1 VMQSSGG
8 TMAAEQAGRHAVH
21 MLLSGPAGGLAAA
34 RFVGQLAGRDRLLTF
49 DMGGTST
56 DVALIEGNLQLTNE
70 GHIGDY
76 PVAVPMVDMHT
87 IGAGGGSIASVDA
100 GGLLQVGP
108 QSAGADP
115 GPACYGKGGVQATV
129 TDANL
134 VLGRL
139 RADAFLGGGM
149 HLHETAARNAVRAI
163 AEQLGLD
170 IAAAALGI
178 VQLANE
184 HMAQA
189 LRVMS
194 VQRGIDPRELT
205 LVSFGGAGGLHVC
218 ALAEALEMREALV
231 PVHAGVLSALGM
243 LVAPRSRQLS
253 QTINQLLQ
261 QCDANLLESLYTP
274 LIAQG
279 RHELLAEGVTEDA
292 LQILRSVDVRYQ
304 GQSYYLNVP
313 WQGSEQTARAFHD
326 LHEQRY
332 GHALD
337 NPLEIVNVRVA
348 LFSETEKPQL
358 ESTQTSAPTPAQTI
372 SLHGVDT
379 PVQLWRRDSLG
390 VGETIQ
396 GPALITE
403 TISTT
408 YLAQG
413 WQGVKDQFG
422 NILLSRF

>member
-1 VMQSSGG
+1 M
-8 TMAAEQAGRHAVH
+8 
-21 MLLSGPAGGLAAA
+21 
-34 RFVGQLAGRDRLLTF
+34 
-49 DMGGTST
+49 
-56 DVALIEGNLQLTNE
+56 QLTNE

-231 PVHAGVLSALGM
+231 P
-243 LVAPRSRQLS
+243 
-253 QTINQLLQ
+253 
-261 QCDANLLESLYTP
+261 CTP
-274 LIAQG
+274 ACY
-279 RHELLAEGVTEDA
+279 RRWECWW
-292 LQILRSVDVRYQ
+292 RR
-304 GQSYYLNVP
+304 
-313 WQGSEQTARAFHD
+313 
-326 LHEQRY
+326 
-332 GHALD
+332 
-337 NPLEIVNVRVA
+337 VRVSC
-348 LFSETEKPQL
+348 LKRLIS
-358 ESTQTSAPTPAQTI
+358 SCNSAMQI
-372 SLHGVDT
+372 C
-379 PVQLWRRDSLG
+379 WRVCTR
-390 VGETIQ
+390 
-396 GPALITE
+396 
-403 TISTT
+403 
-408 YLAQG
+408 
-413 WQGVKDQFG
+413 
-422 NILLSRF
+422 R

>member
-1 VMQSSGG
+1 
-8 TMAAEQAGRHAVH
+8 
-21 MLLSGPAGGLAAA
+21 
-34 RFVGQLAGRDRLLTF
+34 
-49 DMGGTST
+49 
-56 DVALIEGNLQLTNE
+56 
-70 GHIGDY
+70 
-76 PVAVPMVDMHT
+76 MHT

-358 ESTQTSAPTPAQTI
+358 ESTQTSAPTPAQRI